1 MGREWL
7 TRFRSEAKGKGKER
21 ELDQGRD
28 LSLHSLSPLPLSLMG
43 YFSQTLGQQVSKL
56 RARRNHPEGLDAI
69 PRVPDPEVQGAS

>member
-28 LSLHSLSPLPLSLMG
+28 LSLGAFFESLATVTDGLF
-43 YFSQTLGQQVSKL
+43 FSNSRPAGLEAEGTSEPPGGPG
-56 RARRNHPEGLDAI
+56 RHP
-69 PRVPDPEVQGAS
+69 QSS